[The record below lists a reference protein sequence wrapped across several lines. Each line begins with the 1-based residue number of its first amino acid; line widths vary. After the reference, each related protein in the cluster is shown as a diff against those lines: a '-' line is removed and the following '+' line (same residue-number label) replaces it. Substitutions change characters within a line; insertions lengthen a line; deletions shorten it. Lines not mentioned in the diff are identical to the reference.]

1 MFSWFLSWLFCQY
14 FLRVICYFLSELIKN
29 TAVNRSSFIF
39 FSTLAS
45 SDIIN
50 HILSL
55 YSLKTKVC
63 FHKVKFHSI
72 IKLCTTVRSGRWLDI
87 TNSFPKEPLEYSSFV
102 FQTKIMNNNID
113 SLPKLLKTEILD
125 RA

>member
-1 MFSWFLSWLFCQY
+1 MFLLVFKLVVLSVFFVSDLLLF
-14 FLRVICYFLSELIKN
+14 IELIKN
-29 TAVNRSSFIF
+29 TAVNRTSFIF

-55 YSLKTKVC
+55 CSLKTKVC

-72 IKLCTTVRSGRWLDI
+72 
-87 TNSFPKEPLEYSSFV
+87 
-102 FQTKIMNNNID
+102 M
-113 SLPKLLKTEILD
+113 
-125 RA
+125 